1 MKRKLTTGT
10 RIWNLKEPFLIS
22 RGALTS
28 VEVIIVHIEDGPRTG
43 RGEGRGVPYHGETPG
58 GMLAQIEAIRGQIE
72 AGATRD
78 DLMSLLPA
86 GGARNALDAALWDV
100 EAARAGT
107 TAWHLAGMSDL
118 RPIVTTQTIGI
129 RSVADYEERAR
140 SLTGYQWL
148 KVKVGRE
155 LPLEAIAAVRRGAPH
170 ARLVADPNQAWTV
183 TQLEELAPAL
193 VDLGVALVEQPVPAL
208 NDEALRGLDLPLDIC
223 ADEAADT
230 LADLPRIADRYDF
243 VNIKLDKAGGLTA
256 ALDFARAARASGLKL
271 MAGCMTGSSLAMA
284 PALVLAQLCDVVD
297 LDGPLL
303 LAEDWPESIDYDE
316 GRVSLPRNALWGGN
330 ASLPPQHPRA
340 L

>member
-10 RIWNLKEPFLIS
+10 RIWRLREPFLIS
-22 RGALTS
+22 RGAITR
-28 VEVIIVHIEDGPRTG
+28 VEVIIVHLEDGPNTG
-43 RGEGRGVPYHGETPG
+43 RGEGRGVTYHGETPAS
-58 GMLAQIEAIRGQIE
+58 MLAQIEGIHNRIE
-72 AGATRD
+72 AGATRK

-86 GGARNALDAALWDV
+86 GGARNALDAALWDL
-100 EAARAGT
+100 EAAQAGT
-107 TAWHLAGMSDL
+107 SAWHIAGIRNL
-118 RPIVTTQTIGI
+118 RPIITTQTIGI
-129 RSVADYEERAR
+129 RSIADYEERAR
-140 SLTGYQWL
+140 SLSRYEWL
-148 KVKVGRE
+148 KVKVDGTQ
-155 LPLEAIAAVRRGAPH
+155 PLEAIAAVRRGAPR
-170 ARLVADPNQAWTV
+170 ARLVVDPNQAWSV
-183 TQLEELAPAL
+183 TQLQELAPAL
-193 VDLGVALVEQPVPAL
+193 VDLGVTLVEQPVPAL

-284 PALVLAQLCDVVD
+284 PALVLAQQCDVVD

-303 LAEDWPESIDYDE
+303 LAEDWSESIAYHD
-316 GRVSLPRNALWGGN
+316 GRVSLPREALWGGN
-330 ASLPPQHPRA
+330 ASLPPQH